1 MIGLAMSEPPQGKP
15 DGKVDRARYPLR
27 MKDLCERT
35 GLDRQT
41 IHFYI
46 QQGLVPEGFKTGR
59 NMAYYGDEHVE
70 RIELVR
76 KLQRERFL
84 PLKAI
89 KALLEGRDEAFTPD
103 QRALLVGVSGR
114 LGDLRRELG
123 DDDAGA
129 TVEVGELLKAHHVS
143 RAELREMEDL
153 GLLST
158 VRQDG
163 REVVRQADA
172 WPVEIWGNLRATGF
186 ASDLGF
192 TVADLGR
199 IEELVS
205 ALFDY
210 EVKLIT
216 PRLTSLPA
224 ERIADMVQKGLPLIN
239 EFLTRYHLTKVR
251 NFLAAMGLEGE
262 PAPTS
267 KESGEE

>member
-1 MIGLAMSEPPQGKP
+1 MIGLAM
-15 DGKVDRARYPLR
+15 KVDRDRYPLK

-59 NMAYYGDEHVE
+59 NMAYYGEEHVD

-89 KALLEGRDEAFTPD
+89 KALLEGREEAFTAD
-103 QRALLVGVSGR
+103 QRALLVGVSGQ

-123 DDDAGA
+123 DDEAGA
-129 TVEVGELLKAHHVS
+129 TVDVNELLETHRVS
-143 RAELREMEDL
+143 RSELREMEEL
-153 GLLST
+153 GFLST
-158 VRQDG
+158 VRRDG

-172 WPVEIWGNLRATGF
+172 WPVEIWGGLRATGF
-186 ASDLGF
+186 ATDLGF

-210 EVKLIT
+210 EVQVMT
-216 PRLTSLPA
+216 PRVTALPA
-224 ERIADMVQKGLPLIN
+224 DRIADMIQKGLPLIN

-262 PAPTS
+262 PAPAS
-267 KESGEE
+267 SAPQEE